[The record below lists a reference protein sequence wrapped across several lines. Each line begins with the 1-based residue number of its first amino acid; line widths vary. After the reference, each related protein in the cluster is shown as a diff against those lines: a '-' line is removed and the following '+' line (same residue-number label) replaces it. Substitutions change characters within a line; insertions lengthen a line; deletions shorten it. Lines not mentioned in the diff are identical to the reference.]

1 MSYRRVTLS
10 GTLTTC
16 SELHIGT
23 GDEATYTRATP
34 TDKEEIFSFNTLLLN
49 VDKKPYIPAST
60 LRGYLRSLSVDDN
73 TRAFL
78 FGDARQASDAIA
90 QGQAGVV
97 RVYDARLKT
106 SGGDRAKISRTSIDA
121 VSGTAK
127 RHHLATHEAVPVGS
141 VFDVEIML
149 EGNQRTPI
157 TEQDIATL
165 LLALQSFGEQPSG
178 QLGKGKSSGQGC
190 LRWKSVSVLGLSEV
204 DFCSW
209 VGRPNATPL
218 TSSFKP
224 IPLDNLATLTVTG
237 IRSGEWVEETFGLQP
252 ESPILINNPH
262 DSDVL
267 KKYSTDDAEDRKRLP
282 NHAFMVRG
290 KQALVPGSTLKGW
303 FRAHCRRILLT
314 LAQDTS
320 SKKAEDVDVLLKQL
334 FGSTD
339 GEGHV
344 RFYDATVAFTE
355 DDKHWQTFNA
365 VDRFTGGVKDS
376 ALYKVR
382 ALWVREMFSG
392 RIAYRKDKLT
402 GWMQLLLLFAWRDAQ
417 EGDLVLGWGK
427 SKGYGRVRLVSEHGG
442 WNAWLTKLDDETLQ
456 QWENELL
463 QQLGVM
469 TQEQAA

>member
-1 MSYRRVTLS
+1 M
-10 GTLTTC
+10 
-16 SELHIGT
+16 
-23 GDEATYTRATP
+23 
-34 TDKEEIFSFNTLLLN
+34 FSFNTLLLD

-60 LRGYLRSLSVDDN
+60 LRGYLRSLSMDEN
-73 TRAFL
+73 TCAFL
-78 FGDARQASDAIA
+78 FGEARQASDAIT

-106 SGGDRAKISRTSIDA
+106 AGGDRAKISRTSIDA

-141 VFDVEIML
+141 VFNVEIML

-157 TEQDIATL
+157 REQDIATIL
-165 LLALQSFGEQPSG
+165 SALQSLGEQASG

-190 LRWKSVSVLGLSEV
+190 LQWQTDNVLGLSDV

-218 TSSFKP
+218 TDSFKP
-224 IPLDNLATLTVTG
+224 IPRDTLAALAVTG
-237 IRSGEWVEETFGLQP
+237 IRSGEWVVETFGLQP

-262 DSDVL
+262 DPDVL

-290 KQALVPGSTLKGW
+290 KQALIPGSTLKGW

-314 LAQDTS
+314 LAQDAS
-320 SKKAEDVDVLLKQL
+320 SQKADVDVLLKQL

-355 DDKHWQTFNA
+355 EDKHWQTFNA

-382 ALWVREMFSG
+382 ALWVKETFSG

-427 SKGYGRVRLVSEHGG
+427 SKGYGRVRLVSEDGG
-442 WNAWLTKLDDETLQ
+442 WKAWLAKLDDETLQ

>member
-1 MSYRRVTLS
+1 MNYRRVTLS

-23 GDEATYTRATP
+23 GDEATYTRATSS
-34 TDKEEIFSFNTLLLN
+34 DKEEIFSFNTLLLDI
-49 VDKKPYIPAST
+49 DKKPYIPAST
-60 LRGYLRSLSVDDN
+60 LRGYLRSLSMDNN

-78 FGDARQASDAIA
+78 FGDTQ
-90 QGQAGVV
+90 QAGVV

-106 SGGDRAKISRTSIDA
+106 SGGDRTKISQTSIDA
-121 VSGTAK
+121 VSGTAQ

-190 LRWKSVSVLGLSEV
+190 LRWKPVSVLGLSEAN
-204 DFCSW
+204 FCSW
-209 VGRPNATPL
+209 VRRPNATPL

-224 IPLDNLATLTVTG
+224 IPLDNLAALTVTG

-262 DSDVL
+262 DPDVL
-267 KKYSTDDAEDRKRLP
+267 KKYSTDDAEYRKRLP

-290 KQALVPGSTLKGW
+290 EYALIPGSTLKGW

-314 LAQDTS
+314 LAQNTS
-320 SKKAEDVDVLLKQL
+320 STQVENVDVLLKQL

-339 GEGHV
+339 GEGYV

-355 DDKHWQTFNA
+355 DDTHRQTFNA
-365 VDRFTGGVKDS
+365 IDRFTGGVKDS

-382 ALWVREMFSG
+382 ALWVKEMFRG
-392 RIAYRKDKLT
+392 HIAYRKDKLT

-442 WNAWLTKLDDETLQ
+442 WKAWLAKLDDETLQ

-463 QQLGVM
+463 RQLGVM
-469 TQEQAA
+469 IQEQAA